1 MKKRNLVT
9 AMILVTLLLLG
20 TASTAYAAKTS
31 GSIVV
36 QNAVSGETYSIYRIL
51 DLDTDS
57 ETEPRAYRYTA
68 NAAWE
73 GFVNSALIKDIY
85 LKIDETDGHIT
96 WAAEKDKAEDIAAF
110 VAIAGQYAQ
119 EQSISP
125 VKEVTNTGAASVE
138 FKNLPF
144 GYYLVRS
151 SLGALCAIDTTNP
164 KAVIKEK
171 NKKPIVTKEV
181 QENSTGSWGKQND
194 AEIGDK
200 ILYQSVI
207 TAADG
212 NPSNYVFHDTMSA
225 GLTFLKEEVSV
236 YINNAETPLTS
247 GYRILT
253 GQEEGK
259 KDAACTFE
267 IHFENGII
275 HTNDVVKICYA
286 ALLNEN
292 AKVCDEETNSVY
304 LTYGENGKTTI
315 ETTKTFNWSF
325 GVYKFTETEAN
336 AEGVKERIPLA
347 GAEFILYADEA
358 CQNPVKLTA
367 KQNQIYRAA
376 VSGEQTISSITTDQS
391 GRFVIEG
398 LDAGYYYLKEI
409 NAPAGYYPL
418 SAPVKIEIDHEGKTY
433 LCQGNEKT
441 ELAQNLVEVLNQT
454 GGELPTTGGSGT
466 MLFYAVGAL
475 LTMGAGYLLKHKKED
490 EEAKK

>member
-1 MKKRNLVT
+1 M
-9 AMILVTLLLLG
+9 
-20 TASTAYAAKTS
+20 
-31 GSIVV
+31 
-36 QNAVSGETYSIYRIL
+36 
-51 DLDTDS
+51 
-57 ETEPRAYRYTA
+57 
-68 NAAWE
+68 
-73 GFVNSALIKDIY
+73 
-85 LKIDETDGHIT
+85 
-96 WAAEKDKAEDIAAF
+96 
-110 VAIAGQYAQ
+110 
-119 EQSISP
+119 
-125 VKEVTNTGAASVE
+125 
-138 FKNLPF
+138 
-144 GYYLVRS
+144 
-151 SLGALCAIDTTNP
+151 
-164 KAVIKEK
+164 
-171 NKKPIVTKEV
+171 
-181 QENSTGSWGKQND
+181 
-194 AEIGDK
+194 
-200 ILYQSVI
+200 
-207 TAADG
+207 
-212 NPSNYVFHDTMSA
+212 
-225 GLTFLKEEVSV
+225 
-236 YINNAETPLTS
+236 
-247 GYRILT
+247 
-253 GQEEGK
+253 
-259 KDAACTFE
+259 
-267 IHFENGII
+267 
-275 HTNDVVKICYA
+275 VKICYA

-466 MLFYAVGAL
+466 MLFYVVGAL

>member
-57 ETEPRAYRYTA
+57 ETEPSAYRYTA

-73 GFVNSALIKDIY
+73 GFINSAQIKDIY

-96 WAAEKDKAEDIAAF
+96 WVAEKDKAEDIAAF

-171 NKKPIVTKEV
+171 NEKPIVTKEV

-225 GLTFLKEEVSV
+225 GLTFLK
-236 YINNAETPLTS
+236 
-247 GYRILT
+247 
-253 GQEEGK
+253 
-259 KDAACTFE
+259 
-267 IHFENGII
+267 
-275 HTNDVVKICYA
+275 
-286 ALLNEN
+286 
-292 AKVCDEETNSVY
+292 
-304 LTYGENGKTTI
+304 
-315 ETTKTFNWSF
+315 
-325 GVYKFTETEAN
+325 
-336 AEGVKERIPLA
+336 
-347 GAEFILYADEA
+347 
-358 CQNPVKLTA
+358 
-367 KQNQIYRAA
+367 
-376 VSGEQTISSITTDQS
+376 
-391 GRFVIEG
+391 
-398 LDAGYYYLKEI
+398 
-409 NAPAGYYPL
+409 
-418 SAPVKIEIDHEGKTY
+418 
-433 LCQGNEKT
+433 
-441 ELAQNLVEVLNQT
+441 
-454 GGELPTTGGSGT
+454 
-466 MLFYAVGAL
+466 
-475 LTMGAGYLLKHKKED
+475 
-490 EEAKK
+490 

>member
-1 MKKRNLVT
+1 M
-9 AMILVTLLLLG
+9 
-20 TASTAYAAKTS
+20 
-31 GSIVV
+31 
-36 QNAVSGETYSIYRIL
+36 
-51 DLDTDS
+51 
-57 ETEPRAYRYTA
+57 
-68 NAAWE
+68 
-73 GFVNSALIKDIY
+73 
-85 LKIDETDGHIT
+85 
-96 WAAEKDKAEDIAAF
+96 
-110 VAIAGQYAQ
+110 
-119 EQSISP
+119 
-125 VKEVTNTGAASVE
+125 
-138 FKNLPF
+138 
-144 GYYLVRS
+144 
-151 SLGALCAIDTTNP
+151 
-164 KAVIKEK
+164 
-171 NKKPIVTKEV
+171 TKEV

-466 MLFYAVGAL
+466 MLFYAVGTL